1 MTTDVQ
7 VRALGMLAE
16 RGHDTARAEVPPG
29 AGLEGLARAAAA
41 CTACPLH
48 EDATQTVFG
57 EGPRRAMLM
66 VVGEQP
72 GDREDV
78 RGQPF
83 VGPAGGE
90 LDRGLE
96 AAGIGRDEVY
106 VTNTVKHFKFSRRGK
121 RRIHERPTNHEID
134 ACLPWLQSEIAEV
147 RPDAVLTLGAT
158 ASKALIGPSF
168 RVTRQR
174 GELFAGVA
182 GSIVT
187 GTVHPSSILRAG
199 DGDARAGARAAF
211 HDDLRLVASLLQ
223 DGTAAALQ
231 QRTRDDLY
239 EFARRLDLAGR
250 SSMSKSQLAAAV
262 ADVIERAASRTSQ
275 PDAA

>member
-7 VRALGMLAE
+7 VRARGMVAE
-16 RGHDTARAEVPPG
+16 RGHDTARAEVPAG
-29 AGLEGLARAAAA
+29 AGLDGLARAAAA

-57 EGPRRAMLM
+57 EGPRRATLM

-72 GDREDV
+72 GDRED
-78 RGQPF
+78 RKGQPF
-83 VGPAGGE
+83 VGPAGRE

-96 AAGIGRDEVY
+96 AAGIDRDEVY
-106 VTNTVKHFKFSRRGK
+106 VTNTVKHFKFTRRGK

-134 ACLPWLQSEIAEV
+134 ACLPWLQSEFGEV
-147 RPDAVLTLGAT
+147 RPDAVLALGAT
-158 ASKALIGPSF
+158 ASQALIGPSF

-174 GELFAGVA
+174 GQLFAGVD

-187 GTVHPSSILRAG
+187 GTVHPSAILRAG
-199 DGDARAGARAAF
+199 DGPARAAARGAF
-211 HDDLRLVASLLQ
+211 HDDLQVVAALLRG
-223 DGTAAALQ
+223 GTAAALEE
-231 QRTRDDLY
+231 RTRGDLY
-239 EFARRLDLAGR
+239 DLARGYDVGGR
-250 SSMSKSQLAAAV
+250 SSMTKSQLAAAV
-262 ADVIERAASRTSQ
+262 ADVLDAAAASTPQ